1 MNSQMKLQGMN
12 DNIVRY
18 WYTAGAIKNLEFIL
32 RANGF
37 IDGTEWK
44 TDIYESDTFV
54 EEMEETWRGLKPLY
68 EQLHAYVRNK
78 LVKR

>member
-1 MNSQMKLQGMN
+1 MKLQGKN
-12 DNIVRY
+12 GNIVRY
-18 WYTAGAIKNLEFIL
+18 IGILHSLYDLEFIV

-37 IDGTEWK
+37 ADGTEWK
-44 TDIYESDTFV
+44 TDPYESDTFV

>member
-1 MNSQMKLQGMN
+1 MKQQGKN
-12 DNIVRY
+12 DYIVRY
-18 WYTAGAIKNLEFIL
+18 IGILHSLYNLEFIV

-37 IDGTEWK
+37 RDGTEWM
-44 TDIYESDTFV
+44 TDTYESDTFV

-68 EQLHAYVRNK
+68 DQLHAYVRSK